1 MRDRAR
7 EGRRRA
13 RDTSEARKR
22 RKKRAA
28 RGKGGKKDARKRKR
42 ETKESAVVKTEGDEI
57 TSLSRSATRTENV
70 GRVCPR
76 ALREREETNG
86 ARGREPRR
94 RKGGTGGW

>member
-1 MRDRAR
+1 MHAIRAKR
-7 EGRRRA
+7 ENEGRRV
-13 RDTSEARKR
+13 
-22 RKKRAA
+22 AA
-28 RGKGGKKDARKRKR
+28 RGKEGKKDGEKKKEGNER
-42 ETKESAVVKTEGDEI
+42 ERAVVKTEEDEI

>member
-1 MRDRAR
+1 MHAIRAKR
-7 EGRRRA
+7 ENEGRRV
-13 RDTSEARKR
+13 
-22 RKKRAA
+22 AA
-28 RGKGGKKDARKRKR
+28 RGKEGKKDGEKKKEGNER
-42 ETKESAVVKTEGDEI
+42 ESAVVKTEEDEI

-94 RKGGTGGW
+94 RKGGAGGW